1 MTVVEAREW
10 MAQDALTVQ
19 ASLLGTVPSGT
30 AEGKGHLCA
39 PTLDSSRLKILE
51 ALGVDGQ

>member
-1 MTVVEAREW
+1 
-10 MAQDALTVQ
+10 MAEDALTVQ

-39 PTLDSSRLKILE
+39 PTLDSSRLKIFLE